1 MYVQKY
7 KWQNFSQAK
16 YTHCNHTTSR
26 NNLHSQST
34 RPQDPFQSQAITSRC
49 VWSSRQASTTAFLPR
64 RRQASKQRVYSAEE
78 SMVTR
83 YDLVALVSRNAWF
96 WSDFGLR
103 LIIGRFIFN
112 LYFIYLFIF
121 LPSGW
126 AGGWGGGLK
135 TVHLEDCSFIC
146 CMGRGVSASESLVF
160 MCANCRCGGCSFISS
175 VVMEGLLVQ
184 LRNLFVKTWMSMF
197 DRSS

>member
-1 MYVQKY
+1 MDSVHLVTMSLKTWQLLINQSNHIHTPTHLHSHSNIHARTFTHKQGRIWYVVIIEVQIIYNEHFTSMYVQKY
-7 KWQNFSQAK
+7 KCQNFSQAK

-83 YDLVALVSRNAWF
+83 YDLVALVS
-96 WSDFGLR
+96 
-103 LIIGRFIFN
+103 
-112 LYFIYLFIF
+112 
-121 LPSGW
+121 
-126 AGGWGGGLK
+126 
-135 TVHLEDCSFIC
+135 
-146 CMGRGVSASESLVF
+146 
-160 MCANCRCGGCSFISS
+160 
-175 VVMEGLLVQ
+175 
-184 LRNLFVKTWMSMF
+184 
-197 DRSS
+197 